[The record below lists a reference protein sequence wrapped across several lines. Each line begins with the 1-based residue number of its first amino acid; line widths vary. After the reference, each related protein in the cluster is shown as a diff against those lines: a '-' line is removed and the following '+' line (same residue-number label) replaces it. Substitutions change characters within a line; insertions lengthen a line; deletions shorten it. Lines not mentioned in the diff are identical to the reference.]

1 MNNSIEFYEEN
12 SCNFYDKDML
22 YNNDS
27 NNDSNINKSSTLS
40 YLINMLSILH
50 LILFIILLHKQRN
63 IKKRIEEDIRCIDED
78 NEFLADSNK
87 DIIETMKK
95 LKEYIKYNYDKTN
108 EITDIFEKFQD
119 TQAKMEDNIS
129 NLIMD
134 MSQEITVNT
143 QTINTIKT
151 QHNALVDGIITA
163 IDKGKLSNGNK
174 DTATGNEYIHRSVV
188 KSEVIWHQFL
198 ENTKE
203 CYIKDKQK
211 LSSENFKIDI

>member
-1 MNNSIEFYEEN
+1 MNN

-22 YNNDS
+22 YNNDI
-27 NNDSNINKSSTLS
+27 NNSDINNNYTLS
-40 YLINMLSILH
+40 HLLNMLSVLH
-50 LILFIILLHKQRN
+50 LILFVISLHKQINIRN
-63 IKKRIEEDIRCIDED
+63 KIEEDIRCIDED
-78 NEFLADSNK
+78 NKFLANSNK
-87 DIIETMKK
+87 DMINTMKK
-95 LKEYIKYNYDKTN
+95 LKEYIKNNYDKNN
-108 EITDIFEKFQD
+108 EIMDIFERFQD
-119 TQAKMEDNIS
+119 TQVKMEDNIS
-129 NLIMD
+129 NIIMD

-151 QHNALVDGIITA
+151 QHNTLVDGIITA

-188 KSEVIWHQFL
+188 KSEVIWHKFL

-211 LSSENFKIDI
+211 LTSENFKIDN

>member
-22 YNNDS
+22 Y

-50 LILFIILLHKQRN
+50 LILFIISLHKQRSIRN
-63 IKKRIEEDIRCIDED
+63 KIEEDIRCIDED
-78 NEFLADSNK
+78 NKFLADSNK
-87 DIIETMKK
+87 DMINTMKK
-95 LKEYIKYNYDKTN
+95 LKEYIKYNYDKIN

-119 TQAKMEDNIS
+119 TQVKMEDNIS

-134 MSQEITVNT
+134 ISQEITANT
-143 QTINTIKT
+143 QTINIIKT
-151 QHNALVDGIITA
+151 QHNTLVDGIISA
-163 IDKGKLSNGNK
+163 IDKGKSTNK
-174 DTATGNEYIHRSVV
+174 ITEHWKGDDYTRRSVV
-188 KSEVIWHQFL
+188 QTQVIWHQFL

-203 CYIKDKQK
+203 CYVKDKQK